1 MITIQLDGLKAIDHR
16 LESMVEAIDDLQHH
30 GIPDELSEW
39 QRSDVHRKRAFT
51 KHTRSG
57 ARTLF
62 RPHSRYESMHRRRFA
77 RKLIRRGRFVPRWS
91 TRPILRVVLWDQLVD
106 RMAALAAEKLKW

>member
-1 MITIQLDGLKAIDHR
+1 MITIQLDGLKAIDHW

-62 RPHSRYESMHRRRFA
+62 RPHSRYESMPPPPVRAQVDPTRYISFRDGQ
-77 RKLIRRGRFVPRWS
+77 RGQSCVWCCGINWSIAWPHWLPRS
-91 TRPILRVVLWDQLVD
+91 
-106 RMAALAAEKLKW
+106 

>member
-77 RKLIRRGRFVPRWS
+77 RKLIRRGKSFRDGQRGQSCVWCCGINWSIAWPHWLPRS
-91 TRPILRVVLWDQLVD
+91 
-106 RMAALAAEKLKW
+106 